1 MQLWKSINNITVT
14 RRNGKGKTVNELYP
28 CVYKFYW
35 PDGKACLSVELYLL
49 YKSNF
54 TNSAKNHSV
63 NQIASSLS
71 HLVRFCFKSSKDFL
85 TLHTEDL
92 IKLREELV
100 HEREDKNPLY
110 PKRNNKTINGILQ
123 HVIDF
128 IVWLAKK
135 IEPDWK
141 LIASDSPDAQI
152 ELIATK
158 GGQFKLPKRLPIT
171 KQIITPISSDFILRL
186 HRAAMTIVK
195 RATKFEISVS
205 NLECNYFLNR
215 YKLLLKILEESGARI
230 DEITSL
236 TVSDAKRAIEC
247 SFLSFKTLKQIE
259 VKERAIPI
267 SDELIILLDNWVH
280 EFCNEESEVLFVSFY
295 GKPLSKN
302 TLQRDFHDLR
312 VEAGLNEHECHPHQ
326 FRHRFITILVAEG
339 LKKFIEQGVSI
350 SNIKNL
356 RVEDKESILGNIIKL
371 SGHSTTRGLEPY
383 IHLGWKHLNMLS
395 TEANY
400 QNINNLHLAIELTLD
415 ELKFFSDLES
425 VSRSY
430 LTNKLE
436 RLYKILG
443 KNKHQYEK

>member
-100 HEREDKNPLY
+100 HEREDKKPLY

-158 GGQFKLPKRLPIT
+158 GGQFKLPKRLPVT
-171 KQIITPISSDFILRL
+171 KQIITPISSGFILRL

-205 NLECNYFLNR
+205 NLEYVTISSTGINY
-215 YKLLLKILEESGARI
+215 Y
-230 DEITSL
+230 
-236 TVSDAKRAIEC
+236 
-247 SFLSFKTLKQIE
+247 
-259 VKERAIPI
+259 
-267 SDELIILLDNWVH
+267 
-280 EFCNEESEVLFVSFY
+280 
-295 GKPLSKN
+295 
-302 TLQRDFHDLR
+302 
-312 VEAGLNEHECHPHQ
+312 
-326 FRHRFITILVAEG
+326 
-339 LKKFIEQGVSI
+339 
-350 SNIKNL
+350 
-356 RVEDKESILGNIIKL
+356 
-371 SGHSTTRGLEPY
+371 
-383 IHLGWKHLNMLS
+383 
-395 TEANY
+395 
-400 QNINNLHLAIELTLD
+400 
-415 ELKFFSDLES
+415 
-425 VSRSY
+425 
-430 LTNKLE
+430 
-436 RLYKILG
+436 
-443 KNKHQYEK
+443 